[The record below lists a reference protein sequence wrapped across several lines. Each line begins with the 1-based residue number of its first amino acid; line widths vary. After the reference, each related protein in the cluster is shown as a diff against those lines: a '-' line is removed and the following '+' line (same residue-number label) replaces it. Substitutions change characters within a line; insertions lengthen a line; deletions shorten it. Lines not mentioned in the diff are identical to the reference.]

1 MEAAAGFSA
10 TIWRERDILTGA
22 SWEESSAATGYLYQ
36 ILVRLIDKS
45 GNKVTLDDKE
55 IKVQIQGDGQLAG
68 MDSGDL
74 ADVTPFSSD
83 SRKTYKG
90 DMTMYVRRT
99 GREDIRVFLKLC
111 VDGKEVESTCVLP
124 GGR

>member
-1 MEAAAGFSA
+1 M
-10 TIWRERDILTGA
+10 
-22 SWEESSAATGYLYQ
+22 
-36 ILVRLIDKS
+36 RLIDKS
-45 GNKVTLDDKE
+45 GNKVTLDDRK
-55 IKVQIQGDGQLAG
+55 IKVQIQGNGQLAG
-68 MDSGDL
+68 MDNGDL

-90 DMTMYVRRT
+90 DMAVYVRRT

-111 VDGKEVESTCVLP
+111 VDGKEVESTYVLS